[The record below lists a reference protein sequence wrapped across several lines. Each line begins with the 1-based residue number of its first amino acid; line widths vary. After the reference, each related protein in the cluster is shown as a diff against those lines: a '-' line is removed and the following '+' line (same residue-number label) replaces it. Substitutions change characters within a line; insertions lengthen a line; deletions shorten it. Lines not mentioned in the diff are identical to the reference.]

1 MPRIAKSDVNAAL
14 SLVAK
19 AVINAGGTD
28 GRTSRAEMKTALN
41 KLPKE
46 QRALADIFFKFVDNR
61 DWRAGAQVTA
71 KDVNKAV
78 AYAKQ
83 HMIAK
88 YDLNS
93 NGLSKDEIAKMSLT
107 GKNAVSLAKAL
118 KASGEIDGGTDAKLD
133 SKGLAALVKKHA
145 NDAWYM
151 SESDYH
157 PEFLSG
163 TLPAGHDING
173 HNVMTLFKADFQKLF
188 DGNEGTFPG
197 DYAYEQYSA
206 KDAKAFIADLRTD
219 NRDEGDDIISKS
231 ASAFGFITRGLEANL
246 TDIKVFKIGPK
257 AERGTGLATDQ
268 GLYAQV
274 IVGKS
279 RDGKTVGIM
288 MGDVET

>member
-19 AVINAGGTD
+19 AVIKAGGAD
-28 GRTSRAEMKTALN
+28 GRTSRAEMKAALST
-41 KLPKE
+41 LPKE

-61 DWRAGAQVTA
+61 DWKAGAQVTA

-78 AYAKQ
+78 SYAKQ
-83 HMIAK
+83 HMVAK

-107 GKNAVSLAKAL
+107 GKNAVALAKAL
-118 KASGEIDGGTDAKLD
+118 KASGANDGDDAKLD

-163 TLPAGHDING
+163 TMPAGHDING

-188 DGNEGTFPG
+188 EGSDGSFPG

-206 KDAKAFIADLRTD
+206 KDAKAFIEDLRTD
-219 NRDEGDDIISKS
+219 NRDEGDDVISKS

-257 AERGTGLATDQ
+257 AERGQGLATDQ